1 MRILKLLFPLSLL
14 LMVAFGGLIFGQTQT
29 GTITGRVAD
38 ETDAVLP
45 GVTVTLSSEAL
56 ITATKVTT
64 TNEYGVY
71 KFIALPPGTYDV
83 KFELEG
89 FQPNEQ
95 RGIKISAYF
104 VARVNVVLTMAALE
118 EVITVTGESPAVDVS
133 SNVIST
139 SVDRDLLDHI
149 PSGRDIWVIAEQ
161 VPGVVQDRYNIGGT
175 ESAQQSAGFL
185 HGSQAQQEFSFDGLS
200 NNWPGGH
207 GGYVMVY
214 FDYDSFEE
222 VQALTSAAPAEI
234 GTGGLYMNMIT
245 KSGGNDFHGTTTFL
259 YEPGSW
265 QGNNVTPEMED
276 MGITTAN
283 PVEHILNFSP
293 TLGGPIIKNKMWF
306 FGSYL
311 RYDINTQIL
320 GMLRPDGTPEVDV
333 NHQTNAMAK
342 VTTQINPTNKLMAMY
357 YFNYQNRFYRREG
370 YAFIE
375 EKASW
380 RQIEPAHIVQGQW
393 TSILPKDILLDVRLG
408 YVTHVFPLERQP
420 EVQPTDI
427 SRVDDIRST
436 LMGSADYYHW
446 HTAPRTQFNTS
457 LSYFSDY
464 FLGGSHDIKFGT
476 EYSRQHTYYDMNVNG
491 DMVMHFYD
499 GVPGYVLT
507 LAPVEEQI
515 SKFNTF
521 SAYLQDSFS
530 IGNRLTIN
538 AGVRFEYFQG
548 YNPAQGS
555 PAGVFWPARSYPA
568 EKNIPNWKNV
578 VPRFGISYDIFGDGK
593 TALKASF
600 SRYTQ
605 MEGARLPQTLNPNS
619 MFWEVRPW
627 NDSNGNLFAELD
639 ELLPPV
645 AVGGGVNV
653 SLDPNTTRPL
663 SDEVTVGIEHQVGE
677 DLALAATYYYRK
689 NFNWMGMVNQAVPI
703 DSFTPV
709 SVSAEGKT
717 ITVYN
722 QDPATLG
729 LVDRV
734 ITNIPEFYENYH
746 GFEVTARKKFSNRWQ
761 MLVGYTRGRTLGYYA
776 EARWGFQDT
785 NDPNNL
791 VNIKDAYHP
800 QDRTNIFKLQGTY
813 FFPMDITLSA
823 NYRYYTGEPVTRWL
837 AVSGLNQGP
846 VNVALEPRGT
856 FRYDNV
862 SILDLRV
869 SKIFTFDKFS
879 LEAMLNVFNAF
890 NSDAVVGMV
899 TSVGPWYGRPYK
911 LLSPVIAGF
920 GVRLSF

>member
-578 VPRFGISYDIFGDGK
+578 VPRFGVSFDLFGDGK